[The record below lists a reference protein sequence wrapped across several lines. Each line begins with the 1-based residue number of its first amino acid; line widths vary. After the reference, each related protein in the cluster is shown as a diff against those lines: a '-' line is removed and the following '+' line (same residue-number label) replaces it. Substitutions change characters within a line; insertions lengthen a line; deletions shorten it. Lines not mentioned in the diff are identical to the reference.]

1 MSYTTA
7 QITGAAQASRCSIAT
22 MYRRLAKGLTL
33 ADATYIKGSKGGA
46 TPEARAWRDAIQR
59 CHNPGNASYK
69 DYGARGI
76 SVCDEWRNSF
86 DSFLSHVGKR
96 PSPELTIDRIDNN
109 GNYEPGNVRW
119 TTRLEQS
126 NNRRNSIKLASKR
139 PIEIELQN
147 IGVPVKWIQCN
158 KPVVFMGDTVQGY
171 RVIATKPGW
180 ILGYKVDISSHV
192 MR

>member
-76 SVCDEWRNSF
+76 SVCARWDDFEAF
-86 DSFLSHVGKR
+86 FADMGER
-96 PSPELTIDRIDNN
+96 PAGLTLDRIDNDGDYGPDN
-109 GNYEPGNVRW
+109 CRW
-119 TTRLEQS
+119 ATIHTQANNKQS
-126 NNRRNSIKLASKR
+126 NRRITIGKETKTLQEWCSIFGVEHSKVR
-139 PIEIELQN
+139 YRLSHGWPAKEAFDS
-147 IGVPVKWIQCN
+147 GDFRQC
-158 KPVVFMGDTVQGY
+158 Q
-171 RVIATKPGW
+171 R
-180 ILGYKVDISSHV
+180 
-192 MR
+192 